1 MPPPVSHRLL
11 HVDALKALAA
21 QCIVLHHLAAYGPVA
36 DAVQALWPALI
47 GFLYDDARMAVQVF
61 LVVGGFLSA
70 RALLPDGQQLRGH
83 PPALL
88 WRRYRRLAWP
98 FMAAVLLTLGCS
110 LLVAPWLPDLMPA
123 SVGIGQ
129 LVAHALLLHGVL
141 GVDSLTAGAWYVA
154 IDLQLFA
161 LLLGLL
167 WLARG
172 RPAARV
178 LGPLL
183 VLALLAASLFVW
195 NRDAGQDN
203 WGWYFF
209 GAYGLG
215 AMAHIIGTHPALDGR
230 RLLAWLVLGGLTGA
244 ALMLD
249 FRGRIA
255 LALVTALLLAGL
267 QWRADRG
274 HALLGEGRLAQRAAA
289 LISDLGAHSYALFL
303 VHFPVLLLVNA
314 LFVQLDTRHLAAA
327 VTAWLAAWGLSNL
340 AAVPFHRWVV
350 GAGDAQR
357 GLHAAAR
364 SGRPPRGLGEPSR

>member
-1 MPPPVSHRLL
+1 MHSPTIHRVL

-70 RALLPDGQQLRGH
+70 RALLPDGQVLRGH

-98 FMAAVLLTLGCS
+98 FIAAVLLTLGCS
-110 LLVAPWLPDLMPA
+110 LLVAPWLPDLVPA

-129 LVAHALLLHGVL
+129 LLAHALLLHGVL

-172 RPAARV
+172 RSAARV
-178 LGPLL
+178 TGPLL

-195 NRDAGQDN
+195 NRDAAQDN

-215 AMAHIIGTHPALDGR
+215 AMVHVIGAHPALGGR
-230 RLLAWLVLGGLTGA
+230 RLIAWLVLGGLTGA
-244 ALMLD
+244 ALVLD

-274 HALLGEGRLAQRAAA
+274 HGLLGHGRLAGQTAA
-289 LISDLGAHSYALFL
+289 LISALGAHSYALFL
-303 VHFPVLLLVNA
+303 VHFAVLLLVNA
-314 LFVQLDTRHLAAA
+314 LFAALAPGRPA
-327 VTAWLAAWGLSNL
+327 VAVAAWLAIWGLSNL
-340 AAVPFHRWVV
+340 AAVPFYRWVE
-350 GAGDAQR
+350 GAGDSQR

-364 SGRPPRGLGEPSR
+364 SGRPPRGLGEP